1 MKTINLLKIELY
13 KVKHHRLSKIL
24 LIAYFILLTSIALI
38 ASINFTLGHKKI
50 SLAEQGI
57 FNFPYIWHFNT
68 YIADFFTFFLA
79 IIIVAMVTNE
89 YSYRTLKQNLI
100 DGLSKKEFILS
111 KFYFIVALALI
122 ATLLVFVISIILG
135 FVYSDYTS
143 SGLVFSQMYFLF
155 AFFLKILGMFSLI
168 LFAGIL
174 LKRSA
179 FALGFIFI
187 WIIFEKIIYAILR
200 WELFDKEI
208 AYKVSAFFPY
218 TSIQNLLPEPWS
230 RLSAVKQVSKQIG
243 ENIDKFDGIGIMP
256 FLIVMAWII
265 VLNYLSF
272 RILEGRDL

>member
-1 MKTINLLKIELY
+1 MKAINLLKIELY

-135 FVYSDYTS
+135 LVYSDYTS

-243 ENIDKFDGIGIMP
+243 ENFDKFDGIGIMP

>member
-1 MKTINLLKIELY
+1 MKTINLLKIELC

-272 RILEGRDL
+272 RILERRDL

>member
-272 RILEGRDL
+272 RILERRDL